1 MQKQN
6 ESTAI
11 FAKEVIFIEND
22 LKLTHLRILTVILA
36 NLQQALQY
44 KVSRRR
50 PGPLPESFLLMPLS
64 IPLSSFPFL
73 SKNGTRLRTY
83 MDEMMGEHGILP
95 GCSYHFPRYARTV
108 QIYLTQPVRA
118 RLLRTEDG
126 YCSVSLDTSLSIA
139 NRHTL
144 RLYWLISSWR
154 SRGGFVISQD
164 KLRRLL
170 SLGPSYRRYDN
181 LSGKILSP
189 AAAELKTRGEIW
201 FLWRQRQGSLI
212 FKIQTRP
219 DPERRNAEMAAA
231 WDLCYRTLTAHG
243 VPLRS
248 IQDLYARIPYEDLG
262 PFTSKLV
269 DLSAHVRAHSAPNT
283 PASRTI
289 KDPARY
295 LLKSLDTWLSDWTT
309 RYPDI

>member
-36 NLQQALQY
+36 NLQPALQY
-44 KVSRRR
+44 KISRRR
-50 PGPLPESFLLMPLS
+50 PGSLPEAFLQMPLS
-64 IPLSSFPFL
+64 IPLTSFPFL
-73 SKNGTRLRTY
+73 CKNGTRLRLY
-83 MDEMMGEHGILP
+83 IDQMMGEHGILP
-95 GCSYHFPRYARTV
+95 GCSCHFPRYARTV
-108 QIYLTQPVRA
+108 QIYLTKPVLS

-126 YCSVSLDTSLSIA
+126 YSSVSLDTSLSIA

-164 KLRRLL
+164 KLRQLL
-170 SLGPSYRRYDN
+170 CLGLSYQRYDN

-189 AAAELKTRGEIW
+189 AAAELRARGDIW

-219 DPERRNAEMAAA
+219 DPDRRRADMAAA
-231 WDLCYRTLTAHG
+231 WDLCYRSLTAHG
-243 VPLRS
+243 VPLRA

-262 PFTSKLV
+262 PFTAKLL
-269 DLSAHVRAHSAPNT
+269 DLSAHVRAHSGN
-283 PASRTI
+283 I
-289 KDPARY
+289 KDPSRY

-309 RYPDI
+309 RYPEI